1 MIHVAEKNALG
12 FLVAMPRLS
21 SYSRKSYAH
30 VRGELC
36 PSRFP
41 SHLNRSE
48 LTVGVSVENILPGT
62 STNETSSSER
72 REFPATIS
80 EDSQFNFLSFRCF

>member
-1 MIHVAEKNALG
+1 
-12 FLVAMPRLS
+12 MPRL
-21 SYSRKSYAH
+21 SRKSYAH
-30 VRGELC
+30 VRGEELF

-62 STNETSSSER
+62 STNETSSER